1 MTPHKVIKYKN
12 CKMSFKN
19 EGTHSTFFDIFN
31 NKKYYE
37 KKGFL
42 KINFCVVI
50 ATYSLTAFIRC
61 IEFPIEDADC

>member
-1 MTPHKVIKYKN
+1 MKEHIQPFLIYLTTKN
-12 CKMSFKN
+12 IN
-19 EGTHSTFFDIFN
+19 
-31 NKKYYE
+31 E